1 GNYFGTQTERD
12 GGYSQP
18 CWKPE
23 PVTIDIFSATKNTNL
38 KRKILRLSVI
48 FYRSERNNQPV
59 RHWLKGLVR
68 EDRKIIGKSMK
79 KVQYGWPV
87 GMPLVR

>member
-38 KRKILRLSVI
+38 KRKILNGMSLLSQFSGSFSVKI
-48 FYRSERNNQPV
+48 HRSPGFHTRV
-59 RHWLKGLVR
+59 KR
-68 EDRKIIGKSMK
+68 
-79 KVQYGWPV
+79 
-87 GMPLVR
+87 